1 VTAVSEAPHYVH
13 DNLSVQ
19 DVGAVRVLRIDRE
32 DKLGAFSS
40 PLIAAIGAEIVR
52 VRQMPEV
59 RVLVLTGTGRGFVS
73 GADIS
78 EYSTA
83 TKEEFAEYQRK
94 SREIFDAL
102 ERLPQITVA
111 AVNGFAF
118 GGGFEIALCCDFI
131 LAAENARFGL
141 PEINLGLYPGGG
153 GPQRL
158 SREVGARWT
167 KDVVISGRTVKPAEL
182 LERGIVSRILESAD
196 FHADALAFAAS
207 IARKAPAAAWEAKRL
222 IDGGRTQD
230 ISGALTN
237 DQVALAGLF
246 SSPDGQE
253 GIRAFIEKRTPVFE
267 STTREIGSATSGATS

>member
-1 VTAVSEAPHYVH
+1 MRVADGTPHYVH

-19 DVGAVRVLRIDRE
+19 DLGAVRVLRIDRE
-32 DKLGAFSS
+32 DKLGALSS
-40 PLIAAIGAEIVR
+40 PLVAAIGVQIVR
-52 VRQMPEV
+52 VRQVPEV
-59 RVLVLTGTGRGFVS
+59 RVVVVTGTGRGFVS

-78 EYSTA
+78 EYSGA
-83 TKEEFAEYQRK
+83 TTEEFAEYQRK
-94 SREIFDAL
+94 SREVFDAL
-102 ERLPQITVA
+102 ERLPQITIA

-141 PEINLGLYPGGG
+141 PEINLGLFPGGG

-167 KDVVISGRTVKPAEL
+167 KDVVISGRSLKPAEL

-196 FHADALAFAAS
+196 FHTEALAFAAA
-207 IARKAPAAAWEAKRL
+207 IAAKSPTAAWEAKRL

-230 ISGALTN
+230 LSTALTN
-237 DQVALAGLF
+237 DQLALAALF
-246 SSPDGQE
+246 SSQDGQE
-253 GIRAFIEKRTPVFE
+253 GVRAFMEKRTPAFGPKAE
-267 STTREIGSATSGATS
+267 SATGASEERS